1 MATMRHA
8 EHIADMLC
16 LGGLRLLGALNML
29 LLAVFLAT
37 LVLLAPKARAGDLPE
52 CRGRN
57 LVAEMGEQDPERLA
71 TIRQKA
77 AGTANGT
84 GLLWRVEKAGTRP
97 SWLFGTMHLTDPRV
111 IDLTPHARD
120 AFEQAGTV
128 VVEAVDAL
136 DPKAAAAALLQR
148 PDLMMFTDGRK
159 LSDLLEPDDRAR
171 VASQLEKR
179 GMPLMAVEHMKPW
192 VVSSALA
199 LPACEMA
206 RKQAGAPFLDAL
218 LAQDAKAAGK
228 ELLGLETI
236 VSQLEAMNSLPLEA
250 HVDGLVSTLALGD
263 RLDDAIETMIVLY
276 EDEDLGMIW
285 PVLEAITPD
294 QPGAEESYA
303 AFEKIM
309 VTTRNHG
316 MVANAGPILDRGNA
330 FIAVG
335 ALHLPGEEGVVEL
348 LRKAGYTV
356 TRAE

>member
-1 MATMRHA
+1 MKHA

-16 LGGLRLLGALNML
+16 LGGLRLLAALNML
-29 LLAVFLAT
+29 LIAAFVAT
-37 LVLLAPKARAGDLPE
+37 LLLLAPRAQAGELAE

-57 LVAEMGEQDPERLA
+57 LVADMAEREPERLA
-71 TIRQKA
+71 AIRA
-77 AGTANGT
+77 RADATLNGK
-84 GLLWRVEKAGTRP
+84 GLLWRVEKDGTAP

-120 AFEQAGTV
+120 AFEKAGTV

-136 DPKAAAAALLQR
+136 DPKAAAAAVMQR
-148 PDLMMFTDGRK
+148 PDLMMFTDGSK
-159 LSDLLEPDDRAR
+159 LTDLLDPDDRVR
-171 VASQLEKR
+171 VAEQLEKR
-179 GMPLMAVEHMKPW
+179 GMPLVAVEHMKPW

-206 RKQAGAPFLDAL
+206 RKQSGAPFLDAL
-218 LAQDAKAAGK
+218 LARDAKAAGK

-236 VSQLEAMNSLPLEA
+236 VSQLEAMNSLPLQA
-250 HVDGLVSTLALGD
+250 HIDGLVSTLALGD

-276 EDEDLGMIW
+276 EEEDLGMIW

-316 MVANAGPILDRGNA
+316 MVANAGPIIDSGNA

-335 ALHLPGEEGVVEL
+335 ALHLPGEEGVIEL